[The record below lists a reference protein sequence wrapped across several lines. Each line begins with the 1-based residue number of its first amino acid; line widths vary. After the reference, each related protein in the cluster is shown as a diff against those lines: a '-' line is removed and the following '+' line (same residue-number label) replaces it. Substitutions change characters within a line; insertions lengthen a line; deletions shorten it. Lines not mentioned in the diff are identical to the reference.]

1 MSLDRSNSSV
11 RKGFL
16 KDKKTSVKSDF
27 NYSSYRYKNSLDS
40 KAARACYKCKK
51 SSVKSNFLEVYTGFG
66 LETSAK
72 QLCANCFER
81 GYSRIPGKAELF
93 SMDFRKGT
101 MYCIDDDNQPSTF
114 PEAAAREASLF
125 LHHSFSVRLTG
136 QSVTQFVQLVLKK
149 RLQLSWGVWAHA
161 SGQAV
166 SGVSPRLPATNPRL

>member
-1 MSLDRSNSSV
+1 MALDSNNSSV

-40 KAARACYKCKK
+40 KAALACYKCKK

-81 GYSRIPGKAELF
+81 GYFRIPGKAKLF
-93 SMDFRKGT
+93 SMDFKKGT
-101 MYCIDDDNQPSTF
+101 MYCIDD
-114 PEAAAREASLF
+114 EAAAREASLSS
-125 LHHSFSVRLTG
+125 HN
-136 QSVTQFVQLVLKK
+136 
-149 RLQLSWGVWAHA
+149 SWGVWAHA

-166 SGVSPRLPATNPRL
+166 SGVSPRLGMLLACRAFSLSLC